1 MSLCPGK
8 CPWPALC
15 RLREALW
22 VGPAGLWSVER
33 RLHTVEA
40 EAGRGTQIQIL
51 PEGSILVNSQQ
62 FSVTFVREAQ
72 PYFPLH
78 LNTVE
83 VVVDCVP

>member
-1 MSLCPGK
+1 M
-8 CPWPALC
+8 
-15 RLREALW
+15 
-22 VGPAGLWSVER
+22 ER

-40 EAGRGTQIQIL
+40 EAGAHIQIL

-72 PYFPLH
+72 PYFLLR

-83 VVVDCVP
+83 VVVDCFP

>member
-1 MSLCPGK
+1 M
-8 CPWPALC
+8 
-15 RLREALW
+15 
-22 VGPAGLWSVER
+22 ER

-72 PYFPLH
+72 PYFLLR

-83 VVVDCVP
+83 VVVDCFP